1 MVRAFYISV
10 MARTII
16 TLLAL
21 CVCGSACAQDQ
32 ARYQALVKEAYAL
45 YEKKAYKA
53 SAARYSTAFREL
65 GWKGHAND
73 RYNAACSWALA
84 GEADSAFFN
93 LYRLAEKMDY
103 SNLPHITTDS
113 DLKALYSDVRWEP
126 LIALVRAN
134 KERLEANLDKPLVAL
149 LDSIHAEDQGMRRRI
164 DEVEAKYGRE
174 SKEMQAHWQRI
185 HEKDS
190 MNLIVVE
197 RILNERGWLGEDVVG
212 RSGNSTLFLVIQHA
226 DLSTQEKYLPMM
238 RDAVKKG
245 NARGSDLALLED
257 RILMRNGKRQLYGSQ
272 IGRDPDSGEYYLS
285 PIEDPDNVDRRRAE
299 MGMQPLADY
308 LMNWDMN
315 WDVEAYKKQLPA
327 LEERIRARKW

>member
-1 MVRAFYISV
+1 MDRAFYFSV

-21 CVCGSACAQDQ
+21 LVGGNGFAQDA
-32 ARYQALVKEAYAL
+32 ARYQALVKEAYSL
-45 YEKKAYKA
+45 YEKKEYKA
-53 SAARYSTAFREL
+53 SAGRYSAAFEEL
-65 GWKGHAND
+65 GWKGQAND
-73 RYNAACSWALA
+73 RHNAACSWALA
-84 GEADSAFFN
+84 GQPDSAFFN
-93 LYRLAEKMDY
+93 LYRIAEKMDY

-113 DLKALYSDVRWEP
+113 DLNSLHNDARWEP
-126 LIALVRAN
+126 LIALVNAN

-164 DEVEAKYGRE
+164 DEVETKYGRE
-174 SKEMQAHWQRI
+174 SKQMQAHWQRI

-197 RILNERGWLGEDVVG
+197 RILNERGWLGEDVLG
-212 RSGNSTLFLVIQHA
+212 RNGTSTLFLVIQHA
-226 DLSTQEKYLPMM
+226 DLATQEKYLPMM

-308 LMNWDMN
+308 LMNWDMK
-315 WDVEAYKKQLPA
+315 WDVEAYKKELPA